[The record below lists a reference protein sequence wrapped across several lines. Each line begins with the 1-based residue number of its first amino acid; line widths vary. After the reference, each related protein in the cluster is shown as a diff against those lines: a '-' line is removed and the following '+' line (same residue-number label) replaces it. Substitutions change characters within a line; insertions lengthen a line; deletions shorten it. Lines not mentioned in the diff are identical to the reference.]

1 MSKSWKTTQHPIY
14 DIRDW
19 KQSGRLEIQPDF
31 QRKAVWSDAAKI
43 MLMDTIL
50 RLIPMPKAF
59 VATSMVDGKL
69 YRTVIDGQQR
79 ISSILDFLDDKFSL
93 ESPYEGPHGG
103 LKYSELPAAV
113 KDAFVEYSID
123 FNEALGFT
131 EDELRETY
139 LRLNKYAFALTKQE
153 LRRADFPG
161 DFLKAAEHLA
171 IHRFFEGSKI
181 FTIAARRRFKDVEF
195 VSELLAGLLEGP
207 QEKQETLDS
216 FYLRYSKWA
225 PEDSQ
230 KVRER
235 FGAVVKDLA
244 VLFPPETPLSA
255 TRYKQ
260 KSDLYSLVIAIDEL
274 RAEGGSLDGVDVE
287 PLRKDLRM
295 LDHLIEPESAAPDCR
310 DYAIK
315 CVSQANTYGSRWW
328 RMKFLK
334 AFLAGTYLRRPPEDD
349 AATLLYRLATGDHM
363 PFGAPTIAMCGD
375 CNEET
380 DRAAGELVAWKRESA
395 VFQLD
400 NACRLHRGC
409 VDSAKWIVL
418 DGPVSDTPLTFR
430 KTEQQQALI

>member
-1 MSKSWKTTQHPIY
+1 MSKSWKTTQHPIF

-19 KQSGRLEIQPDF
+19 KQNGRLEIQPDF
-31 QRKAVWSDAAKI
+31 QRREVWSDAARI

-59 VATSMVDGKL
+59 VASTIVDGKL

-93 ESPYEGPHGG
+93 QSPYDGIHKG
-103 LKYSELPAAV
+103 LRYSDLPDDV
-113 KDAFVEYSID
+113 RDAFIQYSID
-123 FNEALGFT
+123 FNEAIGFT
-131 EDELRETY
+131 EEELRETY

-161 DFLKAAEHLA
+161 DFLKVAELLA

-181 FTIAARRRFKDVEF
+181 FTIAARRRLKDVEF

-207 QEKQETLDS
+207 QEKQETLDN
-216 FYLRYSKWA
+216 FYLRYSKWE

-235 FGAVVKDLA
+235 FVAVVKDLA
-244 VLFPPETPLSA
+244 VLFPPEAPLSA

-274 RAEGGSLDGVDVE
+274 RAEGGSLDGVDTE
-287 PLRKDLRM
+287 PLRRDLRM
-295 LDHLIEPESAAPDCR
+295 LDHLIEPESTAPDCR

-315 CVSQANTYGSRWW
+315 CVSQANTYWSRWW

-334 AFLAGTYLRRPPEDD
+334 AFLTGTYLRRPPVDD
-349 AATLLYRLATGDHM
+349 AATLFYRLATGDHM
-363 PFGAPTIAMCGD
+363 PFGEPTVAMCGD
-375 CNEET
+375 CKEEI
-380 DRAAGELVAWKRESA
+380 DRTAGEVVAWRRDSA

-400 NACRLHRGC
+400 NACRLHREC
-409 VDSAKWIVL
+409 VDPSKWTVL
-418 DGPVSDTPLTFR
+418 DGQGSENPLTFR
-430 KTEQQQALI
+430 KIEQQQVLI

>member
-1 MSKSWKTTQHPIY
+1 MTKKWSTTQHAIF

-19 KQSGRLEIQPDF
+19 KRGGRLEIQPDF
-31 QRKAVWSDAAKI
+31 QRRAVWSDAAKI

-50 RLIPMPKAF
+50 RQIPMPKAF
-59 VATSMVDGKL
+59 VASAIEEEKL

-93 ESPYEGPHGG
+93 EAPYDGPYKG
-103 LKYSELPAAV
+103 LRYSELPQEAR
-113 KDAFVEYSID
+113 DAFIQYSID
-123 FNEALGFT
+123 FNEAIGFS

-161 DFLKAAEHLA
+161 EFLRLAEHLS

-195 VSELLAGLLEGP
+195 VSELVAGLLDGP

-225 PEDSQ
+225 PEEAQ

-235 FGAVVKDLA
+235 FTAVARDLA
-244 VLFPPETPLSA
+244 ILFPPEAPISA

-274 RAEGGSLDGVDVE
+274 RTEGGSLEGVDAE
-287 PLRKDLRM
+287 PLRKDLHM
-295 LDHLIEPESAAPDCR
+295 LDHLIEPESKAPDCSE
-310 DYAIK
+310 YAIK
-315 CVSQANTYGSRWW
+315 CVSQANTYWSRWW

-334 AFLAGTYLRRPPEDD
+334 AFLAGTYLRKPPTEDG
-349 AATLLYRLATGDHM
+349 ATLFYRLATGDHM
-363 PFGAPTIAMCGD
+363 PYGKPTVALCGG
-375 CNEET
+375 CNEAT
-380 DRAAGELVAWKRESA
+380 NRASEVVAWRNDSA
-395 VFQLD
+395 VFQLS
-400 NACRLHRGC
+400 NACRLHAECLDR
-409 VDSAKWIVL
+409 VNWIVL
-418 DGPVSDTPLTFR
+418 EGPASDASLTFR
-430 KTEQQQALI
+430 KIERQEVLI